1 MVKNMNQPVHL
12 SRLGSNLT
20 ESLNRIDAYESDLL
34 SHRGQETV
42 HIPTVGGALSSAY
55 EQLRNASEYSEGDLL
70 QQRAIRRYLKRVLSF
85 HTQISTKNLADEL
98 ITELTQ
104 SEYIPNDHTTKKDI
118 ETIEYFIN
126 FYYEAYWKYSKITR
140 NQSKRNNFQKWILD
154 VLAVRCEQTLQSHVR
169 QLLFAHFAFSHLH
182 QKIDTKKLIKKN
194 EMITNEDMSIIVY
207 AAIHRS
213 LLKSDDA
220 TIRAALIDT
229 YNEDVGNI
237 DKFVDFNL
245 KIDKFFETQTI
256 VHTAR
261 VIGKNGAPLR
271 FIYSGFFKKDA
282 PLSLKS
288 LRSPEILE
296 QNLHRHIENEY
307 TALNKRLDVGI
318 VRSII
323 FLLITKGII
332 GFAVEVPYDILIS
345 GSILWVPFFINLFFP
360 AAFIAFSRLTLTTPV
375 KRNTTAV
382 ISNIKIML
390 FSDDS
395 RPLYIRS
402 KKQSHTSWFNIVYIV
417 SFLAVFLA
425 VSYLLYSLH
434 FNFVQGLIFFVFLS
448 TASFLAFR
456 LSRQIHELEVVN
468 TPQGLL
474 SLVRDIIY
482 LPFIYVGQQISYRY
496 SRINIVAMILD
507 LLIELPLKT
516 ILRLIRQ
523 WTLFLNQKKDE
534 LI

>member
-1 MVKNMNQPVHL
+1 MRNVNQSMQL
-12 SRLGSNLT
+12 SHLGSNLND
-20 ESLNRIDAYESDLL
+20 SLSRIDAYESELL
-34 SHRGQETV
+34 SNRGQDTI
-42 HIPTVGGALSSAY
+42 HIPTVGSALSSAY

-85 HTQISTKNLADEL
+85 HTQISTEHLADEL
-98 ITELTQ
+98 IVELTQ
-104 SEYIPNDHTTKKDI
+104 SEYIPNDHTTMKDVKAI
-118 ETIEYFIN
+118 KHYISL
-126 FYYEAYWKYSKITR
+126 YYGAYWKYAKKTQ
-140 NQSKRNNFQKWILD
+140 NQLKRSDFQKWILD

-182 QKIDTKKLIKKN
+182 NKIDIKKLIKN
-194 EMITNEDMSIIVY
+194 SENISNQDMSIIVY
-207 AAIHRS
+207 ASIHRS

-220 TIRAALIDT
+220 TIRTALIDT
-229 YNEDVGNI
+229 YKKDVVNINE
-237 DKFVDFNL
+237 FVDFNL
-245 KIDKFFETQTI
+245 KIDNFFETQTI
-256 VHTAR
+256 VHTTR

-271 FIYSGFFKKDA
+271 FIYTGFFKKDA
-282 PLSLKS
+282 PLSSKS
-288 LRSPEILE
+288 LQSPELLE
-296 QNLHRHIENEY
+296 QNLHRHIESEY
-307 TALNKRLDVGI
+307 AALNKKLDVGI

-332 GFAVEVPYDILIS
+332 GFVVEVPYDILIS
-345 GSILWVPFFINLFFP
+345 GSILWIPFFINLLFP
-360 AAFIAFSRLTLTTPV
+360 ATFIAFSRLTLTTPI

-382 ISNIKIML
+382 ITSIKRML
-390 FSDDS
+390 FSHDN

-402 KKQSHTSWFNIVYIV
+402 KKQSQTPWFNIVYII
-417 SFLAVFLA
+417 SFVTVFFG
-425 VSYLLYSLH
+425 VSYLLFCLK
-434 FNFVQGLIFFVFLS
+434 FNFVQGVIFFMFLS

-474 SLVRDIIY
+474 ALIRDIIY

-496 SRINIVAMILD
+496 SKINIVAMVLD

>member
-1 MVKNMNQPVHL
+1 MSMSMEL
-12 SRLGSNLT
+12 SQLGLNLKDC
-20 ESLNRIDAYESDLL
+20 LNRIDAYESEIL
-34 SHRGQETV
+34 SRRGQETIHV
-42 HIPTVGGALSSAY
+42 PTVGGALSSAY

-85 HTQISTKNLADEL
+85 HTQTSTKHLADEL
-98 ITELTQ
+98 IAELTQ
-104 SEYIPNDHTTKKDI
+104 SEYIPNDHTTKKDVQAI
-118 ETIEYFIN
+118 EHYISL
-126 FYYEAYWKYSKITR
+126 YYGAYWKYAQKTHD
-140 NQSKRNNFQKWILD
+140 QSKRNNFQKWVLD

-182 QKIDTKKLIKKN
+182 HKIDVKKLLRNN
-194 EMITNEDMSIIVY
+194 EKISNQDMSIVIY
-207 AAIHRS
+207 ASIHRS

-229 YNEDVGNI
+229 YKKDVGNI
-237 DKFVDFNL
+237 NEFVDFNL
-245 KIDKFFETQTI
+245 KIDYFFETQTI
-256 VHTAR
+256 VHTTR

-271 FIYSGFFKKDA
+271 FIYTGFFKKDA

-288 LRSPEILE
+288 LRSPEMLE
-296 QNLHRHIENEY
+296 QNLHRHIDNEY
-307 TALNKRLDVGI
+307 TALNKRLDIGI

-332 GFAVEVPYDILIS
+332 GFAIEVPYDILVS
-345 GSILWVPFFINLFFP
+345 GSILWVPFFINLLFP
-360 AAFIAFSRLTLTTPV
+360 AAFIAFSRLTLTIPIR
-375 KRNTTAV
+375 RNTTAV
-382 ISNIKIML
+382 IASIQSML
-390 FSDDS
+390 FSDDNH
-395 RPLYIRS
+395 PLFIRS
-402 KKQSHTSWFNIVYIV
+402 KKQSQASWFNIVYVV
-417 SFLAVFLA
+417 SFLAVFLV
-425 VSYLLYSLH
+425 VSYLLYSLQ
-434 FNFVQGLIFFVFLS
+434 FNFVQGIIFFIFLS

-468 TPQGLL
+468 TPQGFL

-496 SRINIVAMILD
+496 SKINIVATILD